1 MLEKCLVCATSLA
14 TGGAGIEKSVLEVF
28 ALDMVPNIG
37 SGLVTKISTQTALIE
52 TSGLVSNNVL

>member
-1 MLEKCLVCATSLA
+1 MFEQCLVCATSLA